1 MSLLAGF
8 GLLFKK
14 REIYWSKDL
23 TEPNRFIQLQR
34 VSKLRSDAIKVG
46 VQRAPHRALLKAL
59 GITDRDMNK
68 PFIGVVNSFTN
79 VIPGHMHL
87 NQIATAVKE
96 GIFSAGGVPFEFNT
110 IGICDGIAM
119 GHNGMRYSLPSRELI
134 ADSVEVMVQ
143 AHRFDGIVLITTCD
157 KITPGMLMATA
168 RLNIPALMVTG
179 GPMLSGMYRGKK
191 VGTDSMFEAIG
202 KVSAGK
208 MDEKELKCLEDVA
221 CPSCGSCNGLF
232 TANTM
237 ACVTEALGMSLTGCA
252 TPLAVSSK
260 RLRIAKATGERIV
273 GLVKEELN
281 PLDILSID
289 AFENAIMVDMALGGS
304 TNTVLHVTAIAN
316 EAGVD
321 LPLSLFDELS
331 KRVPHICS
339 MIPSGPY
346 DMKDLDEAGGI
357 PAVMNV
363 LKNSL
368 HLDSITVTGKTIK
381 ENIKNSV
388 VLDSEVIRS
397 IDNPVHP
404 EGGIA
409 VLKGNLAPDGG
420 VVKAA
425 GISPNM
431 MIHSGPAKIFD
442 SEESA
447 MQAIIERKICKGDIV
462 VIRYEGPKGGPG
474 MREMLSPT
482 AAIAGMGLSESVAL
496 ITDGRFSGATRGPCI
511 GHVSPEAAVGGPI
524 ALLKENDII
533 EIDVPKRKLEVKL
546 SKKELDERKD
556 AWTPR
561 EPNITKG
568 YLARYSKLVQSAH
581 KGSILEKV

>member
-1 MSLLAGF
+1 
-8 GLLFKK
+8 
-14 REIYWSKDL
+14 
-23 TEPNRFIQLQR
+23 
-34 VSKLRSDAIKVG
+34 LRSDAIKVG

-59 GITDRDMNK
+59 GITDNEMCK

-79 VIPGHMHL
+79 IVPGHMHL
-87 NQIATAVKE
+87 NQVANSVKE
-96 GIFSAGGVPFEFNT
+96 GIISAGGVPFEFNT

-143 AHRFDGIVLITTCD
+143 AHRFDGIVLISTCD
-157 KITPGMLMATA
+157 KITPGMLMAAA
-168 RLNIPALMVTG
+168 RLNIPAIMVTG
-179 GPMLSGMYRGKK
+179 GPMLSGVYKGKK

-202 KVSAGK
+202 KVAAGK
-208 MDEKELKCLEDVA
+208 MDEEELKCLEDVA

-252 TPLAVSSK
+252 TPLAVSAE
-260 RLRIAKATGERIV
+260 RLRIAKATGERVV
-273 GLVKEELN
+273 GLVKEDLK
-281 PLDILSID
+281 PLDILSLN

-316 EAGVD
+316 EAGVN
-321 LPLSLFDELS
+321 LQLSLFDKLS

-346 DMKDLDEAGGI
+346 DMKDLGEAGGI
-357 PAVMNV
+357 PAVMKV
-363 LKNSL
+363 LEDSL
-368 HLDSITVTGKTIK
+368 HLNSVTVTGKNIK
-381 ENIKNSV
+381 ENIESV
-388 VLDSEVIRS
+388 VVNNPEVIRS
-397 IDNPVHP
+397 LDNPVHR

-425 GISPNM
+425 GISANM
-431 MIHSGPAKIFD
+431 MVHSGPAKTFD
-442 SEESA
+442 SEEDA
-447 MQAIIERKICKGDIV
+447 MQAILDKKICIGDVV

-482 AAIAGMGLSESVAL
+482 ATIAGMGLSESVAL

-524 ALLKENDII
+524 GLLKDGDII
-533 EIDVPKRKLEVKL
+533 EIDVPKRKLNVKL
-546 SKKELDERKD
+546 SEEELSKRAK
-556 AWTPR
+556 AWTAKK
-561 EPNITKG
+561 PNVTKG
-568 YLARYSKLVQSAH
+568 YLVRYSQVVQSAH
-581 KGSILEKV
+581 KGSVLEKCEGS

>member
-1 MSLLAGF
+1 M
-8 GLLFKK
+8 
-14 REIYWSKDL
+14 
-23 TEPNRFIQLQR
+23 
-34 VSKLRSDAIKVG
+34 RSDAIKVG

-59 GITDRDMNK
+59 GITDMDMKK

-87 NQIATAVKE
+87 DQIATAVKE
-96 GIFSAGGVPFEFNT
+96 GIYTAGGVPFEFNT

-143 AHRFDGIVLITTCD
+143 AHRFDGIVLISTCD
-157 KITPGMLMATA
+157 KITPGMLMAAA
-168 RLNIPALMVTG
+168 RLNIPAIMVTG
-179 GPMLSGMYRGKK
+179 GPMLSGIYKGKK

-208 MDEKELKCLEDVA
+208 MDEEELKCLEDVA

-273 GLVKEELN
+273 GLVNEELK
-281 PLDILSID
+281 PLDILSMK

-316 EAGVD
+316 EAGID
-321 LPLSLFDELS
+321 LPLSLFDEIS

-357 PAVMNV
+357 PAVMKV
-363 LKNSL
+363 LKDL
-368 HLDSITVTGKTIK
+368 LDLNSITVTGKNIE
-381 ENIKNSV
+381 ENIKNSD
-388 VLDSEVIRS
+388 VLNPEVIRS
-397 IDNPVHP
+397 LDNPVHS

-409 VLKGNLAPDGG
+409 VLKGNLAPEGG

-425 GISPNM
+425 GISTNM
-431 MIHSGPAKIFD
+431 MVHNGPAKVFD
-442 SEESA
+442 SEEEA
-447 MQAIIERKICKGDIV
+447 MKAIIEQKICKGDVV

-511 GHVSPEAAVGGPI
+511 GHVSPEAAIGGPI
-524 ALLKENDII
+524 ALLKENDVI
-533 EIDVPKRKLEVKL
+533 EIDVPKRKLNVKL
-546 SKKELDERKD
+546 SEKELVKRKE

-568 YLARYSKLVQSAH
+568 YLVRYSQLVQSAH
-581 KGSILEKV
+581 KGSILEKI

>member
-1 MSLLAGF
+1 M
-8 GLLFKK
+8 
-14 REIYWSKDL
+14 
-23 TEPNRFIQLQR
+23 
-34 VSKLRSDAIKVG
+34 RSDAIKVG

-59 GITDRDMNK
+59 GITDMDMKK

-87 NQIATAVKE
+87 DQIATAVKE
-96 GIFSAGGVPFEFNT
+96 GIYTAGGVPFEFNT

-143 AHRFDGIVLITTCD
+143 AHRFDGIVLISTCD
-157 KITPGMLMATA
+157 KITPGMLMAAA
-168 RLNIPALMVTG
+168 RLNIPAIMVTG
-179 GPMLSGMYRGKK
+179 GPMLSGIYKGKK

-208 MDEKELKCLEDVA
+208 MDEEELKCLEDVA

-273 GLVKEELN
+273 GLVNEELK
-281 PLDILSID
+281 PLDILSMK

-316 EAGVD
+316 EAGID
-321 LPLSLFDELS
+321 LPLSLFDEIS

-357 PAVMNV
+357 PAVMKV
-363 LKNSL
+363 LKDL
-368 HLDSITVTGKTIK
+368 LDLNSITVTGKNIE
-381 ENIKNSV
+381 ENIKNSD
-388 VLDSEVIRS
+388 VLNPEVIRS
-397 IDNPVHP
+397 LDNPVHS

-409 VLKGNLAPDGG
+409 VLKGNLAPEGG

-425 GISPNM
+425 GISTNM
-431 MIHSGPAKIFD
+431 MVHNGPAKVFD
-442 SEESA
+442 SEEEA
-447 MQAIIERKICKGDIV
+447 MKAILEQKICKGDVV

-511 GHVSPEAAVGGPI
+511 GHVSPEAAIGGPI
-524 ALLKENDII
+524 ALLKENDVI
-533 EIDVPKRKLEVKL
+533 EIDVPKRKLNVKL
-546 SKKELDERKD
+546 SEKELVKRKE

-568 YLARYSKLVQSAH
+568 YLVRYSQLVQSAH
-581 KGSILEKV
+581 KGSILEKI